1 MKTRTLVVVLS
12 LLALPIPAFALPP
25 VVWKHL
31 ARRSSAARI
40 EPKVDR
46 ILEKWGAA
54 SMRLKDA
61 KARVA
66 KYSYDTVFQ
75 VERRGKGTIRFET
88 LHQFRLELQP
98 VKIKDGEK
106 SRKLSP
112 RSKRPFALKSVVAEQ
127 VVSDGK
133 TITIKSANKKPFTI
147 AHIDLANPRVLTNT
161 LGKRSLTC
169 TYVPGLL
176 GISTH
181 HLKTVFRWKISH
193 NSDSEVRLNGKPRV
207 GHFRIDFRECQV
219 ILDKKTWLPKAFLT
233 IDPPGSREFVYV
245 FYDWKT
251 APWKMPR

>member
-1 MKTRTLVVVLS
+1 MKTSTLVVVLS
-12 LLALPIPAFALPP
+12 LLALPVPALALPP

-31 ARRSSAARI
+31 ARKSSAARI
-40 EPKVDR
+40 EPEVDG

-54 SMRLKDA
+54 SMRLKNA

-66 KYSYDTVFQ
+66 TYSYDTVFQ

-88 LHQFRLELQP
+88 LHRFRLEFQP

-112 RSKRPFALKSVVAEQ
+112 RTKRPFALKSVVAAQ
-127 VVSDGK
+127 IVSDGK
-133 TITIKSANKKPFTI
+133 TISLKSGNKKRITI
-147 AHIDLANPRVLTNT
+147 AHIDQANPRVSTSSW
-161 LGKRSLTC
+161 GKRSLTI
-169 TYVPGLL
+169 TYIPGLL

-193 NSDSEVRLNGKPRV
+193 NADSEVRLNGKPRV
-207 GHFRIDFRECQV
+207 GQFRIDFRECHV

-233 IDPPGSREFVYV
+233 IDPPGSHETVYV

-251 APWKMPR
+251 APVQKPR